1 VTGDGVTDLIADIDS
16 NSSAVL
22 AGNGTGTFPKRF
34 SSVTGSE
41 GLTVADL
48 DGVGPLDLV
57 TFSSDPGVV
66 HATVATNHG
75 LKAARLVHGGYPQV
89 AADLNNDGALDKVSG
104 GAGIVRPGVIRSDI
118 VAQLNKGSGAF
129 GKQVVSKVRIETA
142 GSGVGSIGVADINE
156 DGILDLVGGFT
167 NLQPSLNNLFW
178 MIGAGDGSFG
188 KPTLSTTGDIHANV
202 ASLGLADGHVDGHVD
217 IVSHTLSQLST
228 KLGTGGGTF
237 GQPIVS
243 GFSEPSQEATLVA
256 DVTGDGVL
264 DTVAVRRTGSEDFA
278 SGDVYVEE
286 GHGDGTFTRI
296 QTRSVDSNLRQAAL
310 ADLNGDGRPDVA
322 TLGSSGFDGGRDAMW
337 IMLTTPSGQLGT
349 PVLYPGPASGL
360 AVADYNGDGAPDIAV
375 NGINAITIYVNAGD
389 GTFPTTTSML
399 SGGGVALAADFTG
412 DGAPDIAGTSGA
424 WGTFFALYVNA
435 G

>member
-1 VTGDGVTDLIADIDS
+1 
-16 NSSAVL
+16 
-22 AGNGTGTFPKRF
+22 
-34 SSVTGSE
+34 
-41 GLTVADL
+41 
-48 DGVGPLDLV
+48 
-57 TFSSDPGVV
+57 
-66 HATVATNHG
+66 
-75 LKAARLVHGGYPQV
+75 
-89 AADLNNDGALDKVSG
+89 
-104 GAGIVRPGVIRSDI
+104 
-118 VAQLNKGSGAF
+118 
-129 GKQVVSKVRIETA
+129 
-142 GSGVGSIGVADINE
+142 
-156 DGILDLVGGFT
+156 
-167 NLQPSLNNLFW
+167 
-178 MIGAGDGSFG
+178 
-188 KPTLSTTGDIHANV
+188 
-202 ASLGLADGHVDGHVD
+202 
-217 IVSHTLSQLST
+217 
-228 KLGTGGGTF
+228 
-237 GQPIVS
+237 
-243 GFSEPSQEATLVA
+243 
-256 DVTGDGVL
+256 VL